1 MGGLRDAIWGAL
13 GTIPRGY
20 WHAFTWL
27 GDSGL
32 LLPVAALLPLLLLRT
47 PSGRRTA
54 LEWCLAFGLGSV
66 LIAGS
71 KLAFM
76 GWGIGSARFNFTGF
90 SGHTAIATSVWSMV
104 FWVMTA
110 GRSPRART
118 MAVVA
123 GCALGACIGISRL
136 AIHAHSVSEVVA
148 GWLLGMAIVVGFV
161 FFGRLHSPPRL
172 PWYAMA
178 ACLLI
183 PLAFQTPGTPAQTQG
198 LLERIAV
205 RLAGTERPYTRR
217 DMLQGRLPVKKSIP
231 G

>member
-1 MGGLRDAIWGAL
+1 MDGLRDALWGAL
-13 GTIPRGY
+13 GAIPRSA

-66 LIAGS
+66 LIAAS

-76 GWGIGSARFNFTGF
+76 GWGIGSARLNFTGI

-104 FWVMTA
+104 FWVTTA

-118 MAVVA
+118 LAVVA
-123 GCALGACIGISRL
+123 GCALGACIGLSRL

-148 GWLLGMAIVVGFV
+148 GFVLGVAVVAGFV
-161 FFGRLHSPPRL
+161 FFGRLHAPPRL
-172 PWYAMA
+172 PWYAVV
-178 ACLLI
+178 ACLLA
-183 PLAFQTPGTPAQTQG
+183 PLAFQAPGTPAPTHG
-198 LLERIAV
+198 LLETIAV
-205 RLAGTERPYTRR
+205 RMAGIERPYTRADLLR
-217 DMLQGRLPVKKSIP
+217 GR
-231 G
+231 